1 MTGVDIVIIALAV
14 PTAIVA
20 IIQLTDRFYKR

>member
-1 MTGVDIVIIALAV
+1 MTGLDIVIIILAV

-20 IIQLTDRFYKR
+20 ILQLADRFYKR